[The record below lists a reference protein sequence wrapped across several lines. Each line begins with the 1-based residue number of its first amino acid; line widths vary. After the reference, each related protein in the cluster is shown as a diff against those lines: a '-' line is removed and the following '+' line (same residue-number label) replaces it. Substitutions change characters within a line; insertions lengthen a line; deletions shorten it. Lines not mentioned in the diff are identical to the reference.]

1 MVKFFIFAPPPPPEY
16 CTSEHPSLHPSP
28 PLTLTSPSVV
38 FSSLPLITRAM
49 SGSDSLTR
57 LADMIGVLMER
68 DALMISLIRGT
79 PRVMCEKTSRKY
91 SSTADYTRKNLT
103 SCSKFPLLVPSSQ
116 QVWNKLLTTCN
127 NLVDIIRLV
136 ARFFKEVL
144 I

>member
-1 MVKFFIFAPPPPPEY
+1 MVKFFLFAPPPPN
-16 CTSEHPSLHPSP
+16 TAHPSTQAYILRPP

-79 PRVMCEKTSRKY
+79 PRVMYEKTSRKY
-91 SSTADYTRKNLT
+91 SSTADYTRRNLT
-103 SCSKFPLLVPSSQ
+103 SCSKFPLLVPSCQ